1 MSSLRIALGL
11 FAGLVCGVL
20 LHWLP
25 VSLAGWIWTLLEPVG
40 TLWLNALR
48 MTVLPLVVA
57 LLVAGIGRSTETA
70 SASRLALRALRV
82 FILLLAVGAVL
93 GAALSVGF
101 LALWPVAP
109 EAAAALRAAA
119 TGATAVPELPPLRD
133 WLVSV
138 IPANPF
144 EAAAAGAVLPLVVFA
159 VLLGLAAGRIDTAR
173 RNVLL
178 GFFEALSEALFKLVH
193 GVLWAAPLGVFAL
206 ALGVGR
212 NGGLDAAGA
221 IGQYLLLASGLSLVL
236 TLLLYPVAVTVGG
249 LGWRQFARAAAPA
262 QVVAIST
269 QSSLASLPA
278 MLTGMAGLQPP
289 RPDAAVVL
297 PLAVSLFRMTSPLV
311 NMGIVLFV
319 AHVHGVAIG
328 PGAMLAGLVLA
339 VVTSWSVV
347 GLPSQVTFFNTTVPM
362 SLAMGVP
369 TGILPLLLAVEVIP
383 DLFRTVGNVTAD
395 LVATAVV
402 TRRRGPPSGK
412 TL

>member
-11 FAGLVCGVL
+11 LAGLIGGL
-20 LHWLP
+20 LLNGMPGALSDWLWM
-25 VSLAGWIWTLLEPVG
+25 VLEPVG

-70 SASRLALRALRV
+70 GASRLALRSLRV
-82 FILLLAVGAVL
+82 FVVLLAVGALL

-119 TGATAVPELPPLRD
+119 SGASAVPQLPPLRD
-133 WLVSV
+133 WLVTV

-144 EAAAAGAVLPLVVFA
+144 EAAATGAVLPLVVFA
-159 VLLGLAAGRIDTAR
+159 VLLGLAAGRIETAR
-173 RNVLL
+173 RQLLL
-178 GFFEALSEALFKLVH
+178 GFFEALSDALFKLVH

-212 NGGLDAAGA
+212 NGGLAVAGA
-221 IGQYLLLASGLSLVL
+221 IGQYLVLASGLSVVL
-236 TLLLYPVAVTVGG
+236 TLLLYPVAVYGG
-249 LGWRQFARAAAPA
+249 GVGWRQFARAAAPA

-278 MLTGMAGLQPP
+278 MLTGMAGLQPA

-311 NMGIVLFV
+311 NIGIVLFV

-347 GLPSQVTFFNTTVPM
+347 GLASQVTFFNTTVPM

-369 TGILPLLLAVEVIP
+369 TGVLPLLLAVEVIP

-395 LVATAVV
+395 LAAAAWI
-402 TRRRGPPSGK
+402 TRRGGTPPERA
-412 TL
+412 L

>member
-1 MSSLRIALGL
+1 MSGLRIALGL
-11 FAGLVCGVL
+11 VAGLIGGLLLHQFAG
-20 LHWLP
+20 P
-25 VSLAGWIWTLLEPVG
+25 VSDWVWAVLEPVG

-70 SASRLALRALRV
+70 GASRLALRSLRV
-82 FILLLAVGAVL
+82 FVVLLTVGALL

-101 LALWPVAP
+101 LALWPVSP

-119 TGATAVPELPPLRD
+119 STATAVPQLPPLRD
-133 WLVSV
+133 WLVTV

-144 EAAAAGAVLPLVVFA
+144 EAAATGAVLPLVVFA
-159 VLLGLAAGRIDTAR
+159 VLLGLAAGRIETQR
-173 RNVLL
+173 RQVLL
-178 GFFEALSEALFKLVH
+178 GFFEALSDALFKLVH

-212 NGGLDAAGA
+212 SGGLAVAGA
-221 IGQYLLLASGLSLVL
+221 IGQYLVLASGLSVVL
-236 TLLLYPVAVTVGG
+236 TLLLYPLAVYGAG

-278 MLTGMAGLQPP
+278 MLTGMAGLQPA

-311 NMGIVLFV
+311 NIGIVLFV
-319 AHVHGVAIG
+319 AHVQGVAIG

-347 GLPSQVTFFNTTVPM
+347 GLASQVTFFNTTVPM

-395 LVATAVV
+395 LVATAWI
-402 TRRRGPPSGK
+402 TRRRGQPPGPA
-412 TL
+412 L

>member
-11 FAGLVCGVL
+11 LAGLIGGLL
-20 LHWLP
+20 LHGMPGALSDWL
-25 VSLAGWIWTLLEPVG
+25 WMILEPVG

-70 SASRLALRALRV
+70 GASRLALRSLRV
-82 FILLLAVGAVL
+82 FVVLLAVGAVL

-119 TGATAVPELPPLRD
+119 SSASAVPQLPPLRD
-133 WLVSV
+133 WLVTV

-144 EAAAAGAVLPLVVFA
+144 EAAATGAVLPLVVFA
-159 VLLGLAAGRIDTAR
+159 VLLGLAAGRIETAR
-173 RNVLL
+173 RQLLL
-178 GFFEALSEALFKLVH
+178 GFFEALSDALFKLVH

-212 NGGLDAAGA
+212 NGGLAVAGA
-221 IGQYLLLASGLSLVL
+221 IGQYLVLASGLSVVL
-236 TLLLYPVAVTVGG
+236 TLLLYPVAVYGG
-249 LGWRQFARAAAPA
+249 GVGWRQFARAAAPA

-278 MLTGMAGLQPP
+278 MLTGMAGLQPA

-311 NMGIVLFV
+311 NIGIVLFV

-328 PGAMLAGLVLA
+328 PGAMLAGLLLA

-347 GLPSQVTFFNTTVPM
+347 GLASQVTFFNTTVPM

-369 TGILPLLLAVEVIP
+369 TGVLPLLLAVEVIP

-395 LVATAVV
+395 LAAAAWI
-402 TRRRGPPSGK
+402 TRRAATPPERA
-412 TL
+412 L

>member
-1 MSSLRIALGL
+1 MRSLRIALGL

-25 VSLAGWIWTLLEPVG
+25 ASIWTLLEPVG

-70 SASRLALRALRV
+70 GASRLALRALRV

-119 TGATAVPELPPLRD
+119 TGAAAVPELPPLRD

-159 VLLGLAAGRIDTAR
+159 VLLGLAAGRIDTAH

-212 NGGLDAAGA
+212 NGGLEAAGA
-221 IGQYLLLASGLSLVL
+221 IGQYLLLASGLSVVL

-249 LGWRQFARAAAPA
+249 LGWRQFVRAAAPA

-328 PGAMLAGLVLA
+328 PGVMLAGLVLA

-402 TRRRGPPSGK
+402 TRRRGPPSGN

>member
-70 SASRLALRALRV
+70 GASRLALRALRV
-82 FILLLAVGAVL
+82 FILLLTVGAVL
-93 GAALSVGF
+93 GAVLSVGF

-119 TGATAVPELPPLRD
+119 SGATAVPELPPLRD

-159 VLLGLAAGRIDTAR
+159 VLLGLAAGRIDTAH

-221 IGQYLLLASGLSLVL
+221 IGQYLLLASGLSVVL

-289 RPDAAVVL
+289 RADAAVVL

-395 LVATAVV
+395 LVATAAV
-402 TRRRGPPSGK
+402 TRGGGSPPAN